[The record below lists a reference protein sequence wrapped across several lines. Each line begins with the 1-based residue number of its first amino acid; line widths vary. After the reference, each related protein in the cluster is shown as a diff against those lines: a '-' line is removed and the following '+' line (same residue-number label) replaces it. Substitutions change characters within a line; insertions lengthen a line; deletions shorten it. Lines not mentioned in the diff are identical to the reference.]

1 MELKDLKKSYEIL
14 SKKYKLPSFKELNE
28 DFDIEKI
35 DKESEILLKVVRKVM
50 MEKIVNA
57 LGFLE
62 MLLNPTNAPRMYIPF
77 LSSMTVEDK
86 KEIDEMYD
94 VLAKLSLSAIL
105 LETNYEEKKEAS
117 AINNIYQSWQ
127 KLKNKLESIVK
138 KIEHPSMQQK
148 REKNYFG

>member
-1 MELKDLKKSYEIL
+1 
-14 SKKYKLPSFKELNE
+14 
-28 DFDIEKI
+28 
-35 DKESEILLKVVRKVM
+35 M